1 MVVGCQEGRWRYFV
15 VTMTGMKA
23 WAKIRAKFRGRSGAR
38 VDGAAKIDIGAK
50 TDVGRVREGNEDNFR
65 VVPEI
70 QLMIV
75 SDGMGGA
82 ACGEV
87 ASELAVETIA
97 RECASA
103 AATAPDP
110 AAALARPELSARTN
124 RLLDAVQSA
133 NRLIHESAQ
142 KDADKRGMGAT
153 VVAAWL
159 EGLRLSLVH
168 VGDSRAYLFRG
179 GALQR
184 LTFDHT
190 LVAEQVRVGILTP
203 QQADTSAWQSVLI
216 RALGPD
222 PVVELDAGEHQ
233 LQGGDVVLL
242 CSDGLT
248 RMVRDVE
255 IAGVLADTSAAQETA
270 NQLVKLAN
278 QRGGEDNVTAVVM
291 RIPSDYVVTKSG

>member
-1 MVVGCQEGRWRYFV
+1 VV
-15 VTMTGMKA
+15 A
-23 WAKIRAKFRGRSGAR
+23 
-38 VDGAAKIDIGAK
+38 D
-50 TDVGRVREGNEDNFR
+50 
-65 VVPEI
+65 I

-87 ASELAVETIA
+87 ASALAVETIA
-97 RECASA
+97 RECALA
-103 AATAPDP
+103 AAPASDP
-110 AAALARPELSARTN
+110 PAVLARAEVSARTN

-133 NRLIHESAQ
+133 NRLIHESAE

-153 VVAAWL
+153 VVVAWL

-222 PVVELDAGEHQ
+222 EVVELDVDEQQMH
-233 LQGGDVVLL
+233 GGDVVLL

-248 RMVRDVE
+248 RMVRDAE
-255 IAGVLADTSAAQETA
+255 IAGVLGDTSAAQETA

-291 RIPSDYVVTKSG
+291 RIPMGYVPG

>member
-1 MVVGCQEGRWRYFV
+1 
-15 VTMTGMKA
+15 MTHMRG
-23 WAKIRAKFRGRSGAR
+23 WSKIREKLRRRPRSRAGGSRA
-38 VDGAAKIDIGAK
+38 IEIGAK
-50 TDVGRVREGNEDNFR
+50 SDVGRVREGNEDNFR
-65 VVPEI
+65 VVAEI

-97 RECASA
+97 RECAEAVPDRA
-103 AATAPDP
+103 AV
-110 AAALARPELSARTN
+110 LARAEFSERTN

-133 NRLIHESAQ
+133 NRLIHEAAQ
-142 KDADKRGMGAT
+142 NDENKRGMGAT

-159 EGLRLSLVH
+159 SGLRLSVVH

-179 GALQR
+179 GTLQR

-190 LVAEQVRVGILTP
+190 LVAEQVRAGILTP

-222 PVVELDAGEHQ
+222 AVVELDAEEHQ
-233 LQGGDVVLL
+233 LMGGDVVLL

-248 RMVRDVE
+248 RMVRDAE
-255 IAGVLADTSAAQETA
+255 IAGVLGDTSSAQETA
-270 NQLVKLAN
+270 GHLVKLAN
-278 QRGGEDNVTAVVM
+278 QRGGEDNVTVVVM
-291 RIPSDYVVTKSG
+291 RIPMGYITP

>member
-1 MVVGCQEGRWRYFV
+1 LGLNFV
-15 VTMTGMKA
+15 VSMVRMRP
-23 WAKIRAKFRGRSGAR
+23 WAKIRAKFRGRLGAR
-38 VDGAAKIDIGAK
+38 VDGAGKIDFGAK

-65 VVPEI
+65 VVADI

-87 ASELAVETIA
+87 ASALAVETIA
-97 RECASA
+97 RECALA
-103 AATAPDP
+103 AAPASDP
-110 AAALARPELSARTN
+110 PAVLARAEVSARTN

-133 NRLIHESAQ
+133 NRLIHESAE

-153 VVAAWL
+153 VVVAWL

-222 PVVELDAGEHQ
+222 EVVELDVDEQQMH
-233 LQGGDVVLL
+233 GGDVVLL

-248 RMVRDVE
+248 RMVRDAE
-255 IAGVLADTSAAQETA
+255 IAGVLGDTSAAQETA

-291 RIPSDYVVTKSG
+291 RIPMGYVPG